1 MNSAESVDARV
12 ELHLGTRVRKRR
24 RRQRGMA
31 RRWLLLLLLQVLLQL
46 EHVAKADRETL
57 ENKGWRTGSAKT
69 DEGTPADAVRNHHSG
84 GRRAA
89 NSHAIDVGTVRR
101 AAVHYVT

>member
-1 MNSAESVDARV
+1 
-12 ELHLGTRVRKRR
+12 
-24 RRQRGMA
+24 MA
-31 RRWLLLLLLQVLLQL
+31 RRLLLFLLLFQVLLQL

-57 ENKGWRTGSAKT
+57 ENKGWGTGSAKT
-69 DEGTPADAVRNHHSG
+69 DEGTPPDAVRNYHSG
-84 GRRAA
+84 GRRAP